1 MATPA
6 PGAEDVGWGGP
17 RGVTSLGV
25 GAARGPEVRQGPQ
38 PSRGG
43 VPGLGG
49 GGHVRRVCGSA
60 GAERWG

>member
-17 RGVTSLGV
+17 RGVMSLGV

-43 VPGLGG
+43 VPGLEE
-49 GGHVRRVCGSA
+49 A
-60 GAERWG
+60 AT